1 MKRRK
6 FIAGLG
12 SAVVWPIVA
21 QAQRNALPV
30 IGFLSDR
37 SPEVTVDAVAAF
49 RRGLAERGYVEGQN
63 VAVKFQW
70 AAGRYDRLPEL
81 AAELV
86 RLNVNVLV
94 AAGGTPTALAAQ
106 GATKSIPIVFIAGVD
121 PVETGLVASL
131 SHPGGNL
138 TGVSQLINET
148 VAKRLEILHQVAP
161 AATTIAVLTNP
172 NNPVPASAELMEVQ
186 RAAQVL
192 NVRVVFLKAGTESE
206 IDEAFATIAQERY
219 GALQVGVDAFFR
231 TRRQQIVALAARHRV
246 PTTYMF
252 QESPAAGGLMSYGND
267 NLESTRLVGVYTG
280 RILKGEKPADLP
292 VMQATKFQLVIN
304 LKTAKALG
312 LSIPETLLATADEVI
327 Q

>member
-1 MKRRK
+1 VKRRT

-12 SAVVWPIVA
+12 IAA
-21 QAQRNALPV
+21 ALPV
-30 IGFLSDR
+30 VSRAQQPAMPIIGFLSDR
-37 SPEVTVDAVAAF
+37 SPEATVDQVAAF

-94 AAGGTPTALAAQ
+94 AGGGTPTALAAQ

-121 PVETGLVASL
+121 PVETGLVTSL

-148 VAKRLEILHQVAP
+148 VAKRFEILRQVAP
-161 AATTIAVLTNP
+161 AATSIAVLTNP

-192 NVRVVFLKAGTESE
+192 DVRVVILKAGTESE
-206 IDEAFATIAQERY
+206 IDEAFATIAQQRY

-231 TRRQQIVALAARHRV
+231 TRRQQIVALAARYRV
-246 PTTYMF
+246 PTIYMF
-252 QESPAAGGLMSYGND
+252 RESPAAGGLMSYGND
-267 NLESTRLVGVYTG
+267 NIESARLVGIYTG
-280 RILKGEKPADLP
+280 RILKGDKPADLP

-304 LKTAKALG
+304 LNTAKALG
-312 LSIPETLLATADEVI
+312 LTIPETLLATADEVI

>member
-1 MKRRK
+1 MRRRE
-6 FIAGLG
+6 FIAALG
-12 SAVVWPIVA
+12 AAAWPVA
-21 QAQRNALPV
+21 ARAQQPAIPV

-37 SPEVTVDAVAAF
+37 SPEATVDQVAAF

-94 AAGGTPTALAAQ
+94 AGGGTPTALAAQ

-148 VAKRLEILHQVAP
+148 VAKRFEILRQVAP
-161 AATTIAVLTNP
+161 AATSIAVLTNP

-186 RAAQVL
+186 RAPQVL
-192 NVRVVFLKAGTESE
+192 DVGVVILKAGTESE
-206 IDEAFATIAQERY
+206 IDEAFATIAHQRY

-231 TRRQQIVALAARHRV
+231 TRRQQIVALAARYRV
-246 PTTYMF
+246 PTIYMF
-252 QESPAAGGLMSYGND
+252 RESPAAGGLMSYGND
-267 NLESTRLVGVYTG
+267 NNESARLVGIYTG
-280 RILKGEKPADLP
+280 RILKGDKPADLP

-304 LKTAKALG
+304 LNTAKALG
-312 LSIPETLLATADEVI
+312 LTIPETLLATADEVI

>member
-1 MKRRK
+1 
-6 FIAGLG
+6 
-12 SAVVWPIVA
+12 
-21 QAQRNALPV
+21 
-30 IGFLSDR
+30 
-37 SPEVTVDAVAAF
+37 VDQVAAF

-63 VAVKFQW
+63 VAIKFQW

-94 AAGGTPTALAAQ
+94 AGGGTPTALAAQ
-106 GATKSIPIVFIAGVD
+106 VATKSIPIVFIAGVD

-148 VAKRLEILHQVAP
+148 VAKRFEILRQVAP
-161 AATTIAVLTNP
+161 AAMSIAVLTNP

-192 NVRVVFLKAGTESE
+192 DVRVVILKAGTESE
-206 IDEAFATIAQERY
+206 IDEAFATIAQQRY

-231 TRRQQIVALAARHRV
+231 TRRQQIVALAARYRV
-246 PTTYMF
+246 PTIYMF
-252 QESPAAGGLMSYGND
+252 RESPAAGGLMSYGND
-267 NLESTRLVGVYTG
+267 NIESARLVGIYTG
-280 RILKGEKPADLP
+280 RILKGDKPADLP

-304 LKTAKALG
+304 LNTAKTLG
-312 LSIPETLLATADEVI
+312 LTIPETLLATADEVI